1 MNKAVV
7 YIGVDVAKASL
18 DVAWA
23 ERSRRFA
30 NNKSGLGA
38 LSKWVK
44 QSPLA
49 VHLICEASGGYERG
63 LLDAAEVNGI
73 KVSLVQA
80 NRVRQYARAAG
91 ILAKTDKVD
100 ARMLCCFGSA
110 MQPEPTPP
118 LSAQQKQLREL
129 ETQRRH
135 LSRMLVAEQN
145 RLAQLNDKELQRLT
159 RSLLATLKRQMAA
172 IDARIASLIAQDQSL
187 KEKAQKLTAIAG
199 VGPRTAVLLLAQIPE
214 LGTLNRAQAAALAG
228 LAPFNRD
235 SGTFARQTNHLWW
248 TSCLALRLVHGRT
261 GGRSSQPDSAQLL
274 SASAQQRQTA
284 QSRSDC
290 RHAKTPPRSQSH
302 LKTRCFLHLNSRQL
316 LQGNAKRATKIS
328 AANRLLSAT
337 GADNGS
343 AKFGSRQTVADV
355 A

>member
-1 MNKAVV
+1 MNNEVV
-7 YIGVDVAKASL
+7 YIGVDVAKAYL

-30 NNKSGLGA
+30 NGKSGWSA
-38 LSKWVK
+38 LIRWIK
-44 QSPLA
+44 QSALP
-49 VHLICEASGGYERG
+49 VHLICEASGGYEHG
-63 LLDAAEVNGI
+63 LLDAAQQNGI
-73 KVSLVQA
+73 KISLVQA
-80 NRVRQYARAAG
+80 NRVRQFARAAG

-100 ARMLCCFGSA
+100 ARVLCAFGST
-110 MQPEPTPP
+110 MQPEPRAP

-135 LSRMLVAEQN
+135 LSRILVAEQN

-172 IDARIASLIAQDQSL
+172 IDARIAGLIAQDQSL

-235 SGTFARQTNHLWW
+235 SGTLRGKRTIFGGRRALRCGLYMAALVAARHNLILRNFYQRLRKNGKPHKVALTAVMRKLL
-248 TSCLALRLVHGRT
+248 LALNHTLK
-261 GGRSSQPDSAQLL
+261 PA
-274 SASAQQRQTA
+274 ASFA
-284 QSRSDC
+284 
-290 RHAKTPPRSQSH
+290 
-302 LKTRCFLHLNSRQL
+302 
-316 LQGNAKRATKIS
+316 
-328 AANRLLSAT
+328 
-337 GADNGS
+337 
-343 AKFGSRQTVADV
+343 
-355 A
+355 

>member
-30 NNKSGLGA
+30 NNKSGLSA
-38 LSKWVK
+38 LTKWVK
-44 QSPLA
+44 QSPFA

-63 LLDAAEVNGI
+63 LLDAAQQNGI

-100 ARMLCCFGSA
+100 ARVLCAFGST
-110 MQPEPTPP
+110 MQPEPRAP

-172 IDARIASLIAQDQSL
+172 IDARIAGLIAQDQSL

-235 SGTFARQTNHLWW
+235 SGTLRGKRTIFGGRRALRCGLYMAALVAARHNLILRNFYQRLRSNGKPHKVALTAVMRKLL
-248 TSCLALRLVHGRT
+248 LALNHTLK
-261 GGRSSQPDSAQLL
+261 PA
-274 SASAQQRQTA
+274 ASFA
-284 QSRSDC
+284 
-290 RHAKTPPRSQSH
+290 
-302 LKTRCFLHLNSRQL
+302 
-316 LQGNAKRATKIS
+316 
-328 AANRLLSAT
+328 
-337 GADNGS
+337 
-343 AKFGSRQTVADV
+343 
-355 A
+355 

>member
-30 NNKSGLGA
+30 NNKSGLSA
-38 LSKWVK
+38 LTKWVK
-44 QSPLA
+44 QSPFA

-63 LLDAAEVNGI
+63 LLDAAEQNAI

-100 ARMLCCFGSA
+100 ARVLCAFGSA

-118 LSAQQKQLREL
+118 LSGQQKRLREL
-129 ETQRRH
+129 ETQRQH
-135 LSRMLVAEQN
+135 LTRMMVAEQN

-159 RSLLATLKRQMAA
+159 RSLLATLKKQMAA
-172 IDARIASLIAQDQSL
+172 IDMRMGGLIAEDQTL
-187 KEKAQKLTAIAG
+187 KQKAQKLTAIAG
-199 VGPRTAVLLLAQIPE
+199 VGTRTAMLLLARMPE

-235 SGTFARQTNHLWW
+235 SGTLRGKRTIFGGRRALRCGLYMAALVAARHNLILRNFYQRLRSNGKPHKVALTAVMRKLL
-248 TSCLALRLVHGRT
+248 LALNHTLK
-261 GGRSSQPDSAQLL
+261 PA
-274 SASAQQRQTA
+274 ASFA
-284 QSRSDC
+284 
-290 RHAKTPPRSQSH
+290 
-302 LKTRCFLHLNSRQL
+302 
-316 LQGNAKRATKIS
+316 
-328 AANRLLSAT
+328 
-337 GADNGS
+337 
-343 AKFGSRQTVADV
+343 
-355 A
+355 

>member
-63 LLDAAEVNGI
+63 LLDAAQQNGI

-100 ARMLCCFGSA
+100 ERMLCCFGSA
-110 MQPEPTPP
+110 MNQNPHPH
-118 LSAQQKQLREL
+118 S
-129 ETQRRH
+129 QR
-135 LSRMLVAEQN
+135 S
-145 RLAQLNDKELQRLT
+145 K
-159 RSLLATLKRQMAA
+159 
-172 IDARIASLIAQDQSL
+172 
-187 KEKAQKLTAIAG
+187 
-199 VGPRTAVLLLAQIPE
+199 
-214 LGTLNRAQAAALAG
+214 
-228 LAPFNRD
+228 
-235 SGTFARQTNHLWW
+235 
-248 TSCLALRLVHGRT
+248 
-261 GGRSSQPDSAQLL
+261 SSY
-274 SASAQQRQTA
+274 
-284 QSRSDC
+284 
-290 RHAKTPPRSQSH
+290 
-302 LKTRCFLHLNSRQL
+302 
-316 LQGNAKRATKIS
+316 
-328 AANRLLSAT
+328 AN
-337 GADNGS
+337 
-343 AKFGSRQTVADV
+343 
-355 A
+355 

>member
-30 NNKSGLGA
+30 NNKSGLSA
-38 LSKWVK
+38 LTKWVK
-44 QSPLA
+44 QSPFA

-63 LLDAAEVNGI
+63 LLDAAEQNAI

-100 ARMLCCFGSA
+100 ARVLCAFGSA

-118 LSAQQKQLREL
+118 LSGQQKRLREL
-129 ETQRRH
+129 ETQRQH
-135 LSRMLVAEQN
+135 LTRMMVAEQN

-159 RSLLATLKRQMAA
+159 RSLLATLKKQMAA
-172 IDARIASLIAQDQSL
+172 IDMRMVGLIAEDQTL
-187 KEKAQKLTAIAG
+187 KQKAQKLTAIAG
-199 VGPRTAVLLLAQIPE
+199 VGTRTAMLLLARMPE
-214 LGTLNRAQAAALAG
+214 LGTLNRTQAAALAG

-235 SGTFARQTNHLWW
+235 SGTLRGKRTIFGGRRALRCGLYMAALVAARHNLILRNFYQRLRSNGKPHKVALTAVMRKLL
-248 TSCLALRLVHGRT
+248 LALNHTLK
-261 GGRSSQPDSAQLL
+261 P
-274 SASAQQRQTA
+274 TA
-284 QSRSDC
+284 
-290 RHAKTPPRSQSH
+290 
-302 LKTRCFLHLNSRQL
+302 CF
-316 LQGNAKRATKIS
+316 A
-328 AANRLLSAT
+328 
-337 GADNGS
+337 
-343 AKFGSRQTVADV
+343 
-355 A
+355 

>member
-30 NNKSGLGA
+30 NNKSGLSA
-38 LSKWVK
+38 LTKWVK
-44 QSPLA
+44 QSPFA

-63 LLDAAEVNGI
+63 LLDAAEQNGI

-100 ARMLCCFGSA
+100 ARVLCAFGSA

-159 RSLLATLKRQMAA
+159 RSLLGY
-172 IDARIASLIAQDQSL
+172 
-187 KEKAQKLTAIAG
+187 AQKANGCNRCAHRR
-199 VGPRTAVLLLAQIPE
+199 PHRSRTKASSKKRKSLPPLQAWA
-214 LGTLNRAQAAALAG
+214 RAPLCY
-228 LAPFNRD
+228 
-235 SGTFARQTNHLWW
+235 
-248 TSCLALRLVHGRT
+248 CLRKYP
-261 GGRSSQPDSAQLL
+261 S
-274 SASAQQRQTA
+274 
-284 QSRSDC
+284 
-290 RHAKTPPRSQSH
+290 
-302 LKTRCFLHLNSRQL
+302 
-316 LQGNAKRATKIS
+316 
-328 AANRLLSAT
+328 
-337 GADNGS
+337 
-343 AKFGSRQTVADV
+343 
-355 A
+355 

>member
-23 ERSRRFA
+23 ERTRRFA

-100 ARMLCCFGSA
+100 ARVLCAFGST
-110 MQPEPTPP
+110 MQPEPRAP

-172 IDARIASLIAQDQSL
+172 IDARIAGLIAQDQSL

-199 VGPRTAVLLLAQIPE
+199 VGTRTAVLLLAQIPE

-235 SGTFARQTNHLWW
+235 SGTLRGKRTIFGGRRALRCGLYMAALVAARHNLILRNFYQRLRSKGKPPKVALTAVMRKLL
-248 TSCLALRLVHGRT
+248 LALNHTLK
-261 GGRSSQPDSAQLL
+261 PA
-274 SASAQQRQTA
+274 ASFA
-284 QSRSDC
+284 
-290 RHAKTPPRSQSH
+290 
-302 LKTRCFLHLNSRQL
+302 
-316 LQGNAKRATKIS
+316 
-328 AANRLLSAT
+328 
-337 GADNGS
+337 
-343 AKFGSRQTVADV
+343 
-355 A
+355 

>member
-30 NNKSGLGA
+30 NNKSGLSA
-38 LSKWVK
+38 LTKWVK
-44 QSPLA
+44 QSPFA

-63 LLDAAEVNGI
+63 LLDAAEQNAI

-100 ARMLCCFGSA
+100 ARVLCAFGSA

-118 LSAQQKQLREL
+118 LSGQQKRLREL
-129 ETQRRH
+129 ETQRQH
-135 LSRMLVAEQN
+135 LSRMVVAEQN

-159 RSLLATLKRQMAA
+159 RSLLATLKKQMAA
-172 IDARIASLIAQDQSL
+172 IDMRMVGLIAEDQTL
-187 KEKAQKLTAIAG
+187 KQKAQKLTAIAG
-199 VGPRTAVLLLAQIPE
+199 VGTRTAMLLLARMPE
-214 LGTLNRAQAAALAG
+214 LGTLNRTQAAALAG

-235 SGTFARQTNHLWW
+235 SGTLRGKRTIFGGRRALRCGLYMAALVAARHNLILRNFYQRLRSNGKPHKVALTAVMRKLL
-248 TSCLALRLVHGRT
+248 LALNHTLK
-261 GGRSSQPDSAQLL
+261 P
-274 SASAQQRQTA
+274 TA
-284 QSRSDC
+284 
-290 RHAKTPPRSQSH
+290 
-302 LKTRCFLHLNSRQL
+302 CF
-316 LQGNAKRATKIS
+316 A
-328 AANRLLSAT
+328 
-337 GADNGS
+337 
-343 AKFGSRQTVADV
+343 
-355 A
+355 

>member
-63 LLDAAEVNGI
+63 LLDAAQQNGI

-100 ARMLCCFGSA
+100 ARVLCAFGST
-110 MQPEPTPP
+110 MQPEPRAP

-172 IDARIASLIAQDQSL
+172 IDARIAGLIAQDQSL

-235 SGTFARQTNHLWW
+235 SGTLRGKRTIFGGRRALRCGLYMAALVAARHNLILRNFYQRLRSNGKPHKVALTAVMRKLL
-248 TSCLALRLVHGRT
+248 LALNHTLK
-261 GGRSSQPDSAQLL
+261 PA
-274 SASAQQRQTA
+274 ASFA
-284 QSRSDC
+284 
-290 RHAKTPPRSQSH
+290 
-302 LKTRCFLHLNSRQL
+302 
-316 LQGNAKRATKIS
+316 
-328 AANRLLSAT
+328 
-337 GADNGS
+337 
-343 AKFGSRQTVADV
+343 
-355 A
+355 

>member
-30 NNKSGLGA
+30 NNKSGLNA
-38 LSKWVK
+38 LTKWVK
-44 QSPLA
+44 QSPFA

-63 LLDAAEVNGI
+63 LLDAAEQNRI

-100 ARMLCCFGSA
+100 ARVLCAFGSA

-118 LSAQQKQLREL
+118 VPAQQKRLREL
-129 ETQRRH
+129 ETQRQH
-135 LSRMLVAEQN
+135 LSRMMVAEQN

-159 RSLLATLKRQMAA
+159 RSLLATLKKQMTA
-172 IDARIASLIAQDQSL
+172 IDMRMEGLIAEDQTL
-187 KEKAQKLTAIAG
+187 KQKAQKLTAIAG
-199 VGPRTAVLLLAQIPE
+199 VGTRTAVLLLARMPE
-214 LGTLNRAQAAALAG
+214 LGTLNRTQAAALAG

-235 SGTFARQTNHLWW
+235 SGTSRGKRTIFGGRRALRCGLYMAALVAARHNLILRNFYQRLRSNGKPHKVALTAVMRKLL
-248 TSCLALRLVHGRT
+248 LALNHTLK
-261 GGRSSQPDSAQLL
+261 S
-274 SASAQQRQTA
+274 
-284 QSRSDC
+284 
-290 RHAKTPPRSQSH
+290 TP
-302 LKTRCFLHLNSRQL
+302 CF
-316 LQGNAKRATKIS
+316 A
-328 AANRLLSAT
+328 
-337 GADNGS
+337 
-343 AKFGSRQTVADV
+343 
-355 A
+355 